1 MTLIARRSPITGK
14 LNTMEIPVTT
24 EQYKAWQGGTLI
36 QVAMP
41 DLTPAQREFLQT
53 GFTPQDWDSMK
64 PDQDYEGPVT
74 TAGSFI
80 VDEDK
85 CRMPDTIC
93 RNHGCHDTGRGVCA
107 ECGRFLD
114 EE

>member
-80 VDEDK
+80 VDED
-85 CRMPDTIC
+85 
-93 RNHGCHDTGRGVCA
+93 
-107 ECGRFLD
+107 
-114 EE
+114 